1 MALAKTWAG
10 KAFGT
15 NPGNVAVKFDGED
28 GELTGTLRMNEA
40 GVGVAVYSLKGSFVA
55 QRLTLTGEPEIQIE
69 GFVLGTL
76 SARGTMNAVG
86 EIHGDWETSI
96 GTGGNF
102 VLFPHGGAEL
112 SEAPQLRQLHT
123 ARHTFGAISIDRDEL
138 IEIAEDIRRDFPSV
152 VITVVAGTEQARYLE
167 DFKDWQPAVDRAE
180 ILRIHARKPDAAGL
194 DQIVS
199 VEFGPQINTAM
210 TQGADEAWVLG
221 RLDVFRRSLKRFE
234 QMYVTGFKRWGIN
247 FNQVLVLGTIV
258 MLPGLSGLRDRAI
271 LMGGVLAIIVG
282 VYALHT
288 RYVPLASI
296 YLRKRKV
303 GFLQRLSGTVASWTI
318 GIIATALAAALA
330 AYLQGY
336 LTEPVPHEEIAASAT
351 MQK

>member
-1 MALAKTWAG
+1 M
-10 KAFGT
+10 
-15 NPGNVAVKFDGED
+15 AVKLEGED
-28 GELTGTLRMNEA
+28 AELTGTLRMNEA
-40 GVGVAVYSLKGSFVA
+40 GVGVVVYNLKGSFVA
-55 QRLTLTGEPEIQIE
+55 PTLTLNGEPETQIE
-69 GFVLGTL
+69 GFAFGNLT
-76 SARGTMNAVG
+76 ACGTMNAAG
-86 EIHGDWETSI
+86 EIHGDWETSL

-102 VLFPHGGAEL
+102 VLFPHSGAEL
-112 SEAPQLRQLHT
+112 TEAPQLRQLHT

-138 IEIAEDIRRDFPSV
+138 IEIAEGIGRDFPSV

-180 ILRIHARKPDAAGL
+180 IVRIYARKPDAAGP

-199 VEFGPQINTAM
+199 VEFGPEINTAM

-234 QMYVTGFKRWGIN
+234 RVYVTGFKRLGIN

-258 MLPGLSGLRDRAI
+258 MLPSLSGLRDRAI
-271 LMGGVLAIIVG
+271 LMGAVLAIIVA

-303 GFLQRLSGTVASWTI
+303 GLLQRLSGTVASWTI

-336 LTEPVPHEEIAASAT
+336 LTTPAPYAEISAPAT
-351 MQK
+351 TPK